1 MDERKKSIREL
12 EEKRRETEGT
22 VNGILE
28 KLGENLLTRLDRE
41 GEGYFAG
48 EVGEYHRILGEISDS
63 EESIRIIEA
72 DILRL
77 KDLEG
82 EISEKEKIN
91 SSKNKELSVLYARLG
106 VAVIE
111 TDVAAFFKG
120 QADTLIQKIQSLE
133 DRQRELDEGKHVNI
147 FTWIGNNTQGMVLR
161 SMISKSQASLERVYI
176 AAGEKF
182 SSPDIQEMAE
192 DQDNPL
198 IVEILDPVFTIRQE
212 LTELGQS
219 LSQMRSE
226 RRKIKDAL
234 GSEGSDPPR
243 TISPVKKT
251 KDLER
256 HIIHAREQLHGL
268 YVRFGAHFA
277 DTVED
282 ESAARETSL
291 QITERALLR
300 DENKVTLEKIRKLRE
315 EIAEYDASIEK
326 LRASLLIDEARD
338 GIDRM
343 EKSITAHRQRI
354 AASEDAITGL
364 EKQIEE
370 SNRRIQKLMEI

>member
-12 EEKRRETEGT
+12 EEKRQETQGT
-22 VNGILE
+22 INEILV
-28 KLGENLLTRLDRE
+28 KLGENLLIRLDKE
-41 GEGYFAG
+41 GDGYFIG
-48 EVGEYHRILGEISDS
+48 EVKEYRRILGEISDS

-82 EISEKEKIN
+82 EINETEKIH

-106 VAVIE
+106 AAVLE
-111 TDVAAFFKG
+111 TDAAAFFKV
-120 QADTLIQKIQSLE
+120 QADTLVQKIQSLE
-133 DRQRELDEGKHVNI
+133 DRLRELDEGKHINI

-161 SMISKSQASLERVYI
+161 SMVSKSQAGLERVYI
-176 AAGEKF
+176 AAGEKI
-182 SSPDIQEMAE
+182 SSPGAQEMAE
-192 DQDNPL
+192 DQYNPL
-198 IVEILDPVFTIRQE
+198 VMEILDRVSTMRQE
-212 LTELGQS
+212 LTELNQS
-219 LSQMRSE
+219 LGQLRSE
-226 RRKIKDAL
+226 RRKINDAL
-234 GSEGSDPPR
+234 
-243 TISPVKKT
+243 IPVKKT

-256 HIIHAREQLHGL
+256 HIIHAREQLLSL
-268 YVRFGAHFA
+268 YVRFGAHFT

-282 ESAARETSL
+282 ESAS
-291 QITERALLR
+291 ERTLLR
-300 DENKVTLEKIRKLRE
+300 DGDKAVLEKIRKLRE

-370 SNRRIQKLMEI
+370 SNRRIQELMKI